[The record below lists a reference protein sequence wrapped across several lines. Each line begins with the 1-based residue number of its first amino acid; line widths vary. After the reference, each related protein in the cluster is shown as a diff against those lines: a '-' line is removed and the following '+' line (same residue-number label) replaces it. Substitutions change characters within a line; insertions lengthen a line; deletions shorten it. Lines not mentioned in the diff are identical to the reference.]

1 MLPRRSWIAE
11 PVVGDRTT
19 LSGIDVLER
28 LPDAQGCLPQ
38 AAHPV
43 SHCQPLGEI
52 DGRGVLQ

>member
-19 LSGIDVLER
+19 LSGIDVLA
-28 LPDAQGCLPQ
+28 DAQGCLPQ

-43 SHCQPLGEI
+43 SHCQPPGEI
-52 DGRGVLQ
+52 DGRGLLQ